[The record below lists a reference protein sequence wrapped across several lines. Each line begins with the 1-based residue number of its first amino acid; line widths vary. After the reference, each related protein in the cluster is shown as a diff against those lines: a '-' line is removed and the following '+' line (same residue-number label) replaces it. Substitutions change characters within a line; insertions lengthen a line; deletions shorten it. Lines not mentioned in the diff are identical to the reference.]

1 MYEGSCN
8 YHLASKLLE
17 QNVDRSCDRH
27 SECHSERHSER
38 HSDHHSDHHSD
49 RHDRYLIRIDPDYD
63 QIHIASRV
71 DNALLAND
79 DKACGLEGVVKEAE
93 EEELDRVNLK
103 RMDEEGTQHA

>member
-17 QNVDRSCDRH
+17 QNVDRSCA
-27 SECHSERHSER
+27 RHSER

-49 RHDRYLIRIDPDYD
+49 RHDHYLIQIDPDYD
-63 QIHIASRV
+63 QIHIASRA
-71 DNALLAND
+71 DSALFASG

-93 EEELDRVNLK
+93 EEELDRVSLK